1 MSAPRLVFVL
11 SFSAPTRF
19 FPYLSVGVVVYMRL
33 PVSRSISCK
42 KADGQPPSLLQK
54 QIMKPQ
60 WLKDAP
66 HTLWHLG
73 YPAHGYSRSPKK
85 LCTQKSRQQER
96 QFKTLARRG
105 YDFLNMPPERL
116 NIAWQQDSDEDVR
129 PGANCDGPQSVCRPR
144 KNFCESAA
152 AATAVTRGAGGVA
165 STRRHEVNTNDVH
178 IQGQ

>member
-1 MSAPRLVFVL
+1 
-11 SFSAPTRF
+11 
-19 FPYLSVGVVVYMRL
+19 MRL
-33 PVSRSISCK
+33 PVLRSISCK

-54 QIMKPQ
+54 PIMKPQ

-96 QFKTLARRG
+96 QFKKLARRG

-129 PGANCDGPQSVCRPR
+129 PGANCDGPRPSPSVDREKTFARAPLPPPQSRGEPVVSLLPADTGLTPMTFTS
-144 KNFCESAA
+144 NANSAQYDDKSSSDMA
-152 AATAVTRGAGGVA
+152 RTAGRQV
-165 STRRHEVNTNDVH
+165 
-178 IQGQ
+178 